1 MEREKREK
9 LLLSIALKELK
20 TKKEK
25 TLEKEKAKAIKARD
39 KQREI
44 LDEAGSRARRT
55 TANARVSIL
64 WESVHEIESDI
75 QLLENMIKEI

>member
-25 TLEKEKAKAIKARD
+25 TLLKEKAKAIKARD
-39 KQREI
+39 KQKEI
-44 LDEAGSRARRT
+44 LEEAGSRAKRT

-64 WESVHEIESDI
+64 WKNVHEIESDI
-75 QLLENMIKEI
+75 ELIENMLKEI

>member
-25 TLEKEKAKAIKARD
+25 TLEKEKAKAINARN

>member
-1 MEREKREK
+1 MEIEKREK

-25 TLEKEKAKAIKARD
+25 TLEKEKAKAINARN

-64 WESVHEIESDI
+64 WESVHEIEADI

>member
-1 MEREKREK
+1 MEIEKREK

>member
-1 MEREKREK
+1 MEREK

-25 TLEKEKAKAIKARD
+25 TLEKEKAKAINARN

-44 LDEAGSRARRT
+44 LDEAGSRAKRT

-64 WESVHEIESDI
+64 WESVHEIEADI

>member
-25 TLEKEKAKAIKARD
+25 TLEKEKAKAINARN

-44 LDEAGSRARRT
+44 LDEAGSRAKRT

-64 WESVHEIESDI
+64 LESVHEIEADI

>member
-1 MEREKREK
+1 MEIEKREK

-44 LDEAGSRARRT
+44 LDEAGSRAKRT

-64 WESVHEIESDI
+64 WESVHEIEADI

>member
-1 MEREKREK
+1 MEIEKREK

-25 TLEKEKAKAIKARD
+25 TLEKEKAKAINARN

-44 LDEAGSRARRT
+44 LDEAGSRAKRT

-64 WESVHEIESDI
+64 WESVHEIEADI

>member
-25 TLEKEKAKAIKARD
+25 TLLKEKAKAIKARD
-39 KQREI
+39 NQRKI
-44 LDEAGSRARRT
+44 LDEAGSRVKKT
-55 TANARVSIL
+55 KANARVSIL
-64 WESVHEIESDI
+64 WKNVHEIESDI
-75 QLLENMIKEI
+75 ELIEDMLKEI

>member
-25 TLEKEKAKAIKARD
+25 TLLKEKAKAIKARD
-39 KQREI
+39 KQKEI
-44 LDEAGSRARRT
+44 LEEASSRAKKT
-55 TANARVSIL
+55 KANARVSIL
-64 WESVHEIESDI
+64 WEVVHEIESDI
-75 QLLENMIKEI
+75 ELIENMLKEI

>member
-44 LDEAGSRARRT
+44 LDEAGSRAKRT

-64 WESVHEIESDI
+64 LESVHEIEADI

>member
-25 TLEKEKAKAIKARD
+25 TLEKEKAKAINARN

-44 LDEAGSRARRT
+44 LDEAGSRAKRT

>member
-25 TLEKEKAKAIKARD
+25 TLEKEKAKAINARN

-44 LDEAGSRARRT
+44 LDEAGSRAKRT

-64 WESVHEIESDI
+64 WESVHEIEADI

>member
-1 MEREKREK
+1 MEIEKREK

-25 TLEKEKAKAIKARD
+25 TLEKEKSKAIKARD

>member
-9 LLLSIALKELK
+9 LLSSIALKELK

-25 TLEKEKAKAIKARD
+25 TLLKEKAKAIKARD
-39 KQREI
+39 KQKEI
-44 LDEAGSRARRT
+44 LEEAGSRAKRT

-64 WESVHEIESDI
+64 WKNVHEIEADI